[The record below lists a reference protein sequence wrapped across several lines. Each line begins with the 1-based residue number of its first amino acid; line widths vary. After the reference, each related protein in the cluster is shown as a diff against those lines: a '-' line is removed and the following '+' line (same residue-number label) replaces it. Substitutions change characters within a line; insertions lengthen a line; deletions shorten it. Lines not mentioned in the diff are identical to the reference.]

1 MKPENGGKAADHKED
16 LPHRTVRYSLA
27 VMDLSEFI
35 PNNPRGWVISKQVLR
50 SGTSVGA
57 QYREACRAKSDPDF
71 ISKLE
76 GSLQELD
83 ETLYWFELLQ
93 ESKLVVPERIDAL
106 KQETNELI
114 SIFTTIVKKVKSR
127 R

>member
-16 LPHRTVRYSLA
+16 LRHRTVRYSLA

-83 ETLYWFELLQ
+83 ETLYWFEPLQ
-93 ESKLVVPERIDAL
+93 ESKLVAPERIDAL